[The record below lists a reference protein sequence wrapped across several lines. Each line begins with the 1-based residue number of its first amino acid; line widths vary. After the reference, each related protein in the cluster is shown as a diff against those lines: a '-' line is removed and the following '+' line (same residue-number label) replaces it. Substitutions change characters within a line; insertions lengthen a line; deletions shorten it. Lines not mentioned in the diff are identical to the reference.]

1 MIMNRQP
8 LVRSIREKCKVCYTC
23 VRQCPAKAIRIEQ
36 GQAGVIPERCIG
48 CGNCI
53 RVCSQNAKEVV
64 FDAEKINAIL
74 DGRKGPPIAL
84 MAPSFPVEFDEFED
98 YRVLVGMVKKLGF
111 SEVVEVAFGAD
122 LVAAAYNRLLK
133 DNPDKKYIATTCP
146 AVVNYVQF
154 YFPNAVQYLAQ
165 IVSPMVAAAR
175 VLRKIHE
182 NCSVVFIG
190 PCIAKKT
197 ETEEGSADEMDGVVT
212 FAELRQLF
220 EERGVTRD
228 NSVPCDFDPPKAS
241 RGVLFPIS
249 RGLLDVAN
257 LREDLI
263 EGDILTAD
271 GQVNFTEAIKE
282 FQKGGTN
289 LRLLEVLSCHG
300 CIMGAGITRTEKP
313 LFERRANISRYAKQK
328 AAREPA
334 RTSEKNF
341 ADVDL
346 SRTLRVV
353 DRRIPDP
360 AEERI
365 HEVLERLG
373 KFTSEDELN
382 CGACGYDTCRDH
394 AKAILTGLAEN
405 EMCLPYTIDKLKVT
419 IQKLADS
426 NEEVA
431 TIQNA
436 LSHSEKLASMG
447 QLAAGVAHEVNNPL
461 GVVLMY
467 SHLLNEQYSADPKF
481 KQYVSMIVEQ
491 ADRCRRIISGLLN
504 FARQNKTICQ
514 PVNMVDV
521 IRKSI
526 RSVNLSS
533 NIRVEIIDKMKDPVI
548 EIDQDQVAQGLINL
562 YTNAQAAMPMGGVL
576 TVKAEDNKN
585 QGTISVSDTGTG
597 IPEKNLPR
605 IFDPFF
611 TTKQIGKGTGLGL
624 AVLYGITKMHNGHI
638 KVSSNDDPAKGPTGT
653 TFVITLPRRELARNI
668 QATNQQA
675 G

>member
-1 MIMNRQP
+1 MVMNRQP
-8 LVRSIREKCKVCYTC
+8 LVRSIREKCRVCYTC

-74 DGRKGPPIAL
+74 DGRNGMSIAL
-84 MAPSFPVEFDEFED
+84 LAPSFPVEFDEFED
-98 YRVLVGMVKKLGF
+98 HRVLVGMIRKLGF
-111 SEVVEVAFGAD
+111 SQVVEVAFGAD
-122 LVAAAYNRLLK
+122 LVAAAYGRLLNE
-133 DNPDKKYIATTCP
+133 NPGKKFIATTCP
-146 AVVNYVQF
+146 AVVNYIQF
-154 YFPNAVQYLAQ
+154 YFPAIVPYLAQ
-165 IVSPMVAAAR
+165 IVSPMVASAR
-175 VLRKIHE
+175 VLRKLHE
-182 NCSVVFIG
+182 KCSVVFIG

-197 ETEEGSADEMDGVVT
+197 ETEEGSGDEMDGVLT

-220 EERGVTRD
+220 EQRGVTPG
-228 NSVPCDFDPPKAS
+228 NSVASDFDPPRAS

-249 RGLLDVAN
+249 RGLLDVAE
-257 LREDLI
+257 LREDLV

-282 FQKGGTN
+282 FEKGGMN

-300 CIMGAGITRTEKP
+300 CIMGAGITKTEKP
-313 LFERRANISRYAKQK
+313 LFERRANVSRYAKHK
-328 AAREPA
+328 I
-334 RTSEKNF
+334 
-341 ADVDL
+341 ADNAGNGAENTFPGIDL
-346 SRTLRVV
+346 TRKFRVI

-360 AEERI
+360 AGELI
-365 HEVLERLG
+365 HEVLEKLG

-419 IQKLADS
+419 VQKLADS

-467 SHLLNEQYSADPKF
+467 AHLLNEQYSSDPKF
-481 KQYVSMIVEQ
+481 KPYVSMIVEQ

-504 FARQNKTICQ
+504 FARQNKTIRQ
-514 PVNMVDV
+514 PVNLVEV

-533 NIRVEIIDKMKDPVI
+533 NIRVEIVDRMKDPVI
-548 EIDQDQVAQGLINL
+548 EIDQDQITQGLINL
-562 YTNAQAAMPMGGVL
+562 YTNAQAAMPMGGAL
-576 TVKAEDNKN
+576 TVKIEDVKSN
-585 QGTISVSDTGTG
+585 GIISVSDTGTG

-638 KVSSNDDPAKGPTGT
+638 KVSSNDDPGKGPIGT
-653 TFVITLPRRELARNI
+653 TFVITLPRKELVKSI
-668 QATNQQA
+668 QDN
-675 G
+675 